1 MSKQIVSVVTG
12 DVVNSQKIAPENYQ
26 KMLAI
31 LESTLVE
38 LTKQTDARFDMYRG
52 DAFQIV
58 FFEPADAVLSALKIR
73 LTLKT
78 SELQIDARQCIGVGE
93 AMYLGKDTKTST
105 GEAFVLSGTGLD
117 KLKSNYL
124 SVQSSSLVFQ
134 DKIEL
139 LTRFV
144 DAHLR
149 GLTKKQTEAL
159 LSYLVSQNK
168 SHKDVA
174 DALGKERRNTTK
186 LLNASHYQ
194 LVEEYVRH
202 FEKCVNE
209 EYQ

>member
-1 MSKQIVSVVTG
+1 
-12 DVVNSQKIAPENYQ
+12 
-26 KMLAI
+26 
-31 LESTLVE
+31 
-38 LTKQTDARFDMYRG
+38 
-52 DAFQIV
+52 
-58 FFEPADAVLSALKIR
+58 
-73 LTLKT
+73 
-78 SELQIDARQCIGVGE
+78 
-93 AMYLGKDTKTST
+93 MYLGKDTKTST